1 VITSHFESA
10 DVFPGSY
17 AGKLVLSCI
26 ARSVRTRN
34 VGVTLFW
41 DIPIAAG
48 CWKRVWRT
56 FWLSPKTIVRTKAE
70 LARLGIRMLADLDND
85 PPVPPGAVCRLDIAE
100 VQDRGGWR
108 ECRIVRWQ
116 VLHHAGAH
124 EEAANDERR

>member
-10 DVFPGSY
+10 DLFPGSY
-17 AGKLVLSCI
+17 TGTLVMSCI

-48 CWKRVWRT
+48 YRQRVWRT
-56 FWLSPKTIVRTKAE
+56 FWLSPKAIVRTKAE

-85 PPVPPGAVCRLDIAE
+85 PPVPLGAVCRLDIAE

-108 ECRIVRWQ
+108 ERRIVRWQ
-116 VLHHAGAH
+116 VLSNATAQ
-124 EEAANDERR
+124 EEAVTDERG